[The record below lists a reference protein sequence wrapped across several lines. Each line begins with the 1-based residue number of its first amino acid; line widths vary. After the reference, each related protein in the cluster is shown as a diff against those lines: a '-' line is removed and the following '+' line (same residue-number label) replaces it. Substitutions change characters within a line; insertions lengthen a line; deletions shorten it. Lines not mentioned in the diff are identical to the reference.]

1 MILQRPIII
10 GMSAELSRID
20 PLRTTEQWEGELGLS
35 FKRLRLMRNMTQREL
50 ALAASI
56 SVGAVQNLETGSGS
70 TLRTLIALTRVLGRT
85 EWLNALLPP
94 LPKVS
99 PMELL
104 RKAEKSAA
112 PKSRSRSTS
121 KVAT

>member
-1 MILQRPIII
+1 
-10 GMSAELSRID
+10 MSAELSRID
-20 PLRTTEQWEGELGLS
+20 PLRTMEQWEGELGLS

-85 EWLNALLPP
+85 EWLTALLPP

-104 RKAEKSAA
+104 RQVEKTAA
-112 PKSRSRSTS
+112 PKSRSRSTN
-121 KVAT
+121 KAAR